1 MPVASQACF
10 STNWNS
16 ASRGSKCQSITSEVA
31 KVTKVVHSANQ
42 RALRAPSPPPGSSR
56 ISSTPRSGRKV
67 TTERIGQLMLFPQ
80 PIAYPKTGFHPRS
93 ASRTCFSGAWLV
105 RPRKHEPGNESRRPD
120 EHGERVVIKITGL
133 QPHHI
138 AGDVKHA
145 RRHAVRTKA
154 VDQPAVPA
162 LPEQPADPQ
171 CGPHKD
177 DVVELVEVPLVEQK
191 AVQHVVLLRE
201 PMRDL

>member
-42 RALRAPSPPPGSSR
+42 RALRAPSPPPGSNR

-80 PIAYPKTGFHPRS
+80 PSAYPETGFHPRS
-93 ASRTCFSGAWLV
+93 ASRTYFPGAWLV
-105 RPRKHEPGNESRRPD
+105 HPRKHEPGNESCRAD
-120 EHGERVVIKITGL
+120 QHGEGIMIKKTGL
-133 QPHHI
+133 QPHDI

-145 RRHAVRTKA
+145 RRHAVRTKT
-154 VDQPAVPA
+154 VNQP
-162 LPEQPADPQ
+162 
-171 CGPHKD
+171 
-177 DVVELVEVPLVEQK
+177 
-191 AVQHVVLLRE
+191 
-201 PMRDL
+201 